1 MSINECYVK
10 LKNIGLDIPIIDQS
24 KRLFSKNSV
33 KAFTESL
40 VGSNKTII
48 DKKVYSKILSNINIE
63 IKNGD
68 SFGLL
73 GHNGSG
79 KTTLLRIIS
88 GIYLP
93 SYGKIDTSGSIS
105 SILAIGTLLNPEA
118 TGYQNV
124 EIMQHYFKKYN
135 INKEDLIRKVE
146 ENSDLGEFLN
156 LPVKLYS
163 AGMQAR
169 LTFAVTTCLESD
181 IMLVDEG
188 ISAGDEQ
195 FKEKANKIINDYYRN
210 SKIKIFASH
219 DLSFIKSNCNKIFL
233 LKRGE
238 GKQYDN
244 VEEGIDYYLSND
256 YNSIE

>member
-1 MSINECYVK
+1 MNNNCFVK
-10 LKNIGLDIPIIDQS
+10 LNNVGLDIPIIDQS
-24 KRLFSKNSV
+24 RRLFSKRNV
-33 KAFTESL
+33 QTFTENL

-48 DKKVYSKILSNINIE
+48 DKKVYSKILTNINID
-63 IKNGD
+63 IRSGD

-93 SYGKIDTSGSIS
+93 SYGEINTYGSIT

-118 TGYQNV
+118 TGYQNIR
-124 EIMQHYFKKYN
+124 IMQHYFKKYN
-135 INKEDLIRKVE
+135 INLKDLVERVE

-163 AGMQAR
+163 SGMQAR

-195 FKEKANKIINDYYRN
+195 FKEKAKKIINDYYKN

-219 DLSFIKSNCNKIFL
+219 DLSFIKENCNKIFL
-233 LKRGE
+233 LKRGV
-238 GKQYDN
+238 GQQFNN
-244 VEEGIDYYLSND
+244 VDEGIEYYKSSA
-256 YNSIE
+256 YNSRN